1 MKVMLR
7 KIASPI
13 LNYFES
19 GDEAFVYQKSHRK
32 ILIAVGVL
40 FFFLSSVSLFVTI
53 ETGQYGGMIP
63 ILVFLSAG
71 VVCGIIGFLGTDKAV
86 ARIWKSR

>member
-1 MKVMLR
+1 MKATLR

-19 GDEAFVYQKSHRK
+19 GDEAFAYKVSHRK
-32 ILIAVGVL
+32 ILLAVGVL
-40 FFFLSSVSLFVTI
+40 FLLVSSVSLFFTI
-53 ETGQYGGMIP
+53 KTGQYGGILP

-71 VVCGIIGFLGTDKAV
+71 VVCGVVGFLGTDRAV

>member
-1 MKVMLR
+1 MKTMLR

-19 GDEAFVYQKSHRK
+19 GEEDYTYKESHRK
-32 ILIAVGVL
+32 ILIAVGIL
-40 FFFLSSVSLFVTI
+40 FLLISSISLVVTI
-53 ETGQYGGMIP
+53 KTGQYGGMIP

-71 VVCGIIGFLGTDKAV
+71 LVCGIVGFLGTDQAV
-86 ARIWKSR
+86 ARIWKTR

>member
-1 MKVMLR
+1 MKIMLR
-7 KIASPI
+7 KLASPI

-19 GDEAFVYQKSHRK
+19 GEEVFAYKESHRK

-40 FFFLSSVSLFVTI
+40 FLFLSSVSLFVTI
-53 ETGQYGGMIP
+53 KTGQYGGMIP

-71 VVCGIIGFLGTDKAV
+71 VVCGIVGFLGTDQAV
-86 ARIWKSR
+86 ARMWKTR